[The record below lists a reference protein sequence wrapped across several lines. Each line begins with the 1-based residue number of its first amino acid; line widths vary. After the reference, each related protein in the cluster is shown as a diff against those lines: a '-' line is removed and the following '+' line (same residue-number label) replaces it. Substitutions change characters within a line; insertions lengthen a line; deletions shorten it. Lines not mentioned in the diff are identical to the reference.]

1 MAEGSQVA
9 DATADAAGETAGTDG
24 GGAETGAGGAET
36 GAGGA
41 ETGGTETGGAE
52 TGGAETGGADKG
64 QGWLRRLFRYCWRY
78 RGDVLLALGASLAG
92 MAVMALVPLV
102 PKLIIDDVIVRHERS
117 LAPWATLLI
126 VAALVVY
133 VLTYVRRFYGGR
145 LALDVQH
152 ALRTDMY
159 ASITRLDGR
168 RQDNLSTGQVIGRGT
183 SDLQLIQ
190 GLLFMVPMLIGNI
203 LLFLVSLVVMAVLSP
218 LLTVVAL
225 AVAPA
230 LWILA
235 SRSRTRLFPATWYAQ
250 GQAAA
255 VAGVVDGAVTGVRV
269 VKGFGQEA
277 QETDKL
283 REAGR
288 RLFAARLRT
297 VRLNSR
303 YTPALQA
310 VPALG
315 QVAMLAL
322 GGWMATRGQ
331 ISLGTFVAFSTY
343 LAQLVGP
350 VRMLTM
356 VLTIGQQA
364 RAGVER
370 VFELIDTEPV
380 IHERP
385 DARELPEDA
394 PATVE
399 FDRVSFGYDP
409 ERPVL
414 SEVSLRIEPGETLA
428 VVGASGSGKSTL
440 SMLLPRFYDVSS
452 GAVRIGGHDVRE
464 LTYDS
469 LRGAIGL
476 VPEDSFLFS
485 DTVRANLAYGLPDAS
500 EERIRAAA
508 RAAQADGF
516 ISALP
521 DGYDTEVG
529 EQGLTLSGGQRQ
541 RLALARAILT
551 DPRLLI
557 LDDATSAVDARVEHE
572 IHEALRG
579 VMAGRT
585 TLLIAH
591 RPSTLALA
599 DRIAVMERGRVVD
612 VGTDAELRARSAL
625 YRNLLTEDAAPDV
638 PAVPSAPAVPD
649 VPAVPSAPATPA
661 APGGDGAARTAA
673 PAAGNGSR
681 PWAGADGPAHAEPRG
696 GGAHAAGFAGA
707 FGGEAAASGLAEPCL
722 EEEPS
727 ADGDRPARGR
737 EGCSRPAAGPRA
749 RGGDDPAHASGE
761 ADGDGVASEPWIRP
775 AGDGADGAVQA
786 GGARPRYGDAPGH
799 AAADAAGPD
808 AGRPSRRGG
817 DGAAPEPWARPD
829 DGEGRCRPH
838 GGDDPDHARA
848 GDGDG
853 AGFAG
858 VSSGG
863 PGARPGGA
871 GAARGRQVTPEL
883 WVRPAGD
890 GRKAG
895 APAVAAVAGPGMA
908 GALSG
913 MPATPELLAK
923 VAALPPATDTPDID
937 EEAATRAEETY
948 GLRRLLRGFGA
959 PLALALLLVALDA
972 LAGLL
977 LPVLIRHGID
987 QGVQRLALGA
997 VWTASGLALLV
1008 VLAQWAVQVG
1018 ETRLT
1023 GRTGERVLYALRVK
1037 IFAQLQR
1044 LGLDYYERELTGKI
1058 MTRMTTDVDALST
1071 FLQTGLVTAVVS
1083 LLTFFGI
1090 LVALLVIDVQLAL
1103 VVFLTLPPLIIGT
1116 VLFRRRSVKA
1126 YQLARERV
1134 SVVNAD
1140 LQESVAG
1147 LRIVQAFR
1155 RERSGRE
1162 RFAARSDAYRQ
1173 ARLRGQRLISVYFP
1187 FVQLLSSVASALVLI
1202 VGAGRVGDGTLT
1214 TGALVAYLL
1223 YIDLFFAPVQ
1233 QLSQVFDGYQQATV
1247 SLGRIQELLREPT
1260 TTPVADAPREVGA
1273 MRGEIAFED
1282 VRFRYGDGEEALAGI
1297 SLTIPAGQTVAFVGE
1312 TGAGKSTLVKL
1323 VARFYDPT
1331 GGAVRVDGADL
1342 RELDLTEYRGH
1353 LGVVPQEPY
1362 LFAGTVRD
1370 AIAYGRPDAS
1380 DAEVEAAARAVGAHE
1395 MVASL
1400 DGGYLHEVAERGRNL
1415 SAGQRQLIAL
1425 ARAELVD
1432 PDILL
1437 LDEATAALD
1446 LATEALVNQAT
1457 DRLTGRRTTLV
1468 VAHRLTTAARA
1479 DRVVV
1484 LDHGR
1489 VVEDGTHE
1497 ELVARDGRYATL
1509 WRTFM
1514 GETAP
1519 AVA

>member
-1 MAEGSQVA
+1 M
-9 DATADAAGETAGTDG
+9 
-24 GGAETGAGGAET
+24 
-36 GAGGA
+36 
-41 ETGGTETGGAE
+41 
-52 TGGAETGGADKG
+52 
-64 QGWLRRLFRYCWRY
+64 
-78 RGDVLLALGASLAG
+78 LLALGASLAG

-102 PKLIIDDVIVRHERS
+102 PKLIIDDVIVKHDRS
-117 LAPWATLLI
+117 LAPWAILLI

-152 ALRTDMY
+152 ALRTEMF
-159 ASITRLDGR
+159 AAIARFDGR
-168 RQDNLSTGQVIGRGT
+168 RQDKLSTGQIIGRAT

-190 GLLFMVPMLIGNI
+190 GVLFMVPMMIGNI

-235 SRSRTRLFPATWYAQ
+235 SRSRIRLFPATWYAQ

-283 REAGR
+283 RGVGR

-331 ISLGTFVAFSTY
+331 ITLGTFVAFSTY

-356 VLTIGQQA
+356 LLTIGQQA

-370 VFELIDTEPV
+370 VFELIDTAPV
-380 IHERP
+380 IDERP

-551 DPRLLI
+551 DPRLLV

-612 VGTDAELRARSAL
+612 VGTDKELRARSAV
-625 YRNLLTEDAAPDV
+625 YRRLLTDDTASVAAR
-638 PAVPSAPAVPD
+638 
-649 VPAVPSAPATPA
+649 
-661 APGGDGAARTAA
+661 GGDDAEHAVGL
-673 PAAGNGSR
+673 AGG
-681 PWAGADGPAHAEPRG
+681 
-696 GGAHAAGFAGA
+696 
-707 FGGEAAASGLAEPCL
+707 FGGEAAATALVEPCPCL
-722 EEEPS
+722 DGEP
-727 ADGDRPARGR
+727 R
-737 EGCSRPAAGPRA
+737 EGGDHAAELRP
-749 RGGDDPAHASGE
+749 RGGDDPEH
-761 ADGDGVASEPWIRP
+761 ADGCP
-775 AGDGADGAVQA
+775 
-786 GGARPRYGDAPGH
+786 
-799 AAADAAGPD
+799 
-808 AGRPSRRGG
+808 
-817 DGAAPEPWARPD
+817 
-829 DGEGRCRPH
+829 
-838 GGDDPDHARA
+838 
-848 GDGDG
+848 
-853 AGFAG
+853 
-858 VSSGG
+858 
-863 PGARPGGA
+863 RPGG
-871 GAARGRQVTPEL
+871 VTAKL
-883 WVRPAGD
+883 WVRPDGD
-890 GRKAG
+890 GRKDG
-895 APAVAAVAGPGMA
+895 TAVGTGAVAGGPGLA

-937 EEAATRAEETY
+937 EERAARPEESY
-948 GLRRLLRGFGA
+948 GLRRLLRGFGG
-959 PLALALLLVALDA
+959 PLAVALLLVAVDA
-972 LAGLL
+972 IAGLL

-987 QGVQRLALGA
+987 QGVQRLSLGA
-997 VWTASGLALLV
+997 VWAASGLALLV
-1008 VLAQWAVQVG
+1008 VLVQWAAQIG
-1018 ETRLT
+1018 ETQMT

-1090 LVALLVIDVQLAL
+1090 LVALLIIDVELAL

-1116 VLFRRRSVKA
+1116 VVFRRRSVKA
-1126 YQLARERV
+1126 YELARERV

-1162 RFAARSDAYRQ
+1162 RFAERSDAYRQ
-1173 ARLRGQRLISVYFP
+1173 ARVRGQRLISVYFP

-1202 VGAGRVGDGTLT
+1202 VGAGRVQDGTLT
-1214 TGALVAYLL
+1214 AGALVAYLL

-1260 TTPVADAPREVGA
+1260 STPVTDTPREVRA
-1273 MRGEIAFED
+1273 MRGEIGFDE

-1331 GGAVRVDGADL
+1331 GGAVRVDGVDL
-1342 RELDLTEYRGH
+1342 REFDLTEYRGH

-1370 AIAYGRPDAS
+1370 AIAYGRPGAS
-1380 DAEVEAAARAVGAHE
+1380 DAEVEAAARAVGAHD

-1400 DGGYLHEVAERGRNL
+1400 DGGYLHEVSERGRNL

-1425 ARAELVD
+1425 ARAELVN

-1497 ELVARDGRYATL
+1497 ELVARDGRYAAL

-1519 AVA
+1519 ATV